1 LFHSTLK
8 LDQRG
13 ELAFRC
19 SAISFCYRNEVI

>member
-1 LFHSTLK
+1 LK